1 MRSQLKARGERLG
14 ELMEAAAHNAAQL
27 EEMRHEVEEVSVADG
42 QLVCKGTFML
52 CTAWSRGCM
61 KADGGSSTQ
70 RTAGGDAPRGGGGE
84 Q

>member
-27 EEMRHEVEEVSVADG
+27 EEMRHEVEEVS
-42 QLVCKGTFML
+42 
-52 CTAWSRGCM
+52 S
-61 KADGGSSTQ
+61 
-70 RTAGGDAPRGGGGE
+70 AGYLGAIH